1 MELAIDNE
9 STGQDFWHLKESA
22 ILFGQSLRRWRRR
35 NTWAQDT
42 SAAWGREAGIP
53 YIHASQWSNLENGR
67 MRSPWASLFLA
78 LGDQNRRLSD
88 GDYGAIRHRDLMER
102 LKAASPVAEPEGK
115 PWRATDFW
123 ACFSGLQPWPHP
135 EEQPPEMSDQD
146 GSEWSQS
153 LRASFRETVEQIG
166 ADPLGAMVELLE
178 YAPQNQQD
186 REKFQRVMLGFED
199 YSGGELLALWRLYM
213 DGEPWGLDSWRES
226 HGLVGGAPRDP
237 WAKPRPR

>member
-135 EEQPPEMSDQD
+135 EEQPPSAVSTSAGRLHHDKKGTATGRIEVVRRLAM
-146 GSEWSQS
+146 EAQS
-153 LRASFRETVEQIG
+153 YI
-166 ADPLGAMVELLE
+166 
-178 YAPQNQQD
+178 
-186 REKFQRVMLGFED
+186 
-199 YSGGELLALWRLYM
+199 
-213 DGEPWGLDSWRES
+213 
-226 HGLVGGAPRDP
+226 
-237 WAKPRPR
+237 